1 MRKMMTKEVT
11 TTKVKVAKIEM
22 VDGLP
27 SAITLPDEVVLGNIS
42 TEQATK
48 IMVKK
53 HGQGVS
59 VMSVEPNTITY
70 EMPVEDF
77 INLASV
83 KEPKPE
89 TVA

>member
-1 MRKMMTKEVT
+1 
-11 TTKVKVAKIEM
+11 
-22 VDGLP
+22 
-27 SAITLPDEVVLGNIS
+27 
-42 TEQATK
+42 
-48 IMVKK
+48 MVKK

-59 VMSVEPNTITY
+59 VMTVEPNTIVY